1 MESPAVGSGS
11 LRRAQTAHRP
21 VASMPSRRKPLRR
34 KCPSPFWPSE
44 VPRAPVKRWRRNAP
58 ARRAAISIAPLIVET
73 LQRLT
78 DGRSRATGIVA
89 AGQAFDARDFLASLS
104 PEPLTLT

>member
-1 MESPAVGSGS
+1 VTSTAV
-11 LRRAQTAHRP
+11 T
-21 VASMPSRRKPLRR
+21 
-34 KCPSPFWPSE
+34 
-44 VPRAPVKRWRRNAP
+44 
-58 ARRAAISIAPLIVET
+58 APLIVEA

-78 DGRSRATGIVA
+78 DGRSRATSIVA